1 MRDVV
6 RIDGRYTLEEEL
18 GKGSCGEQNILY
30 MNWLEQQFL
39 SATVY
44 CARDIITKQIVA
56 IKLECIMDKPESY
69 LEHEYTV
76 LNQLRGG
83 NGVPQPLWFGREG
96 SYRAIV
102 LEILGPSLD
111 KLIQVSSDGI
121 FGLGRVVELGL
132 QIVSSSINI
141 PSHLSLSDS

>member
-1 MRDVV
+1 MRNVV

-18 GKGSCGEQNILY
+18 GKGSCGEQNIFH
-30 MNWLEQQFL
+30 MNWLEQRFL

-44 CARDIITKQIVA
+44 HAQDIITKQIVA

-69 LEHEYTV
+69 LEHKYTV
-76 LNQLRGG
+76 LNQLHSG

-96 SYRAIV
+96 SYRAMV
-102 LEILGPSLD
+102 LEILSPSLD

-121 FGLGRVVELGL
+121 FGLGRVIELGL

-141 PSHLSLSDS
+141 PSHLNLSDP